1 MEVTVRATQSL
12 MGSAL
17 VGACSLGFSPAAAEP
32 LSASEKIERL
42 GRQTEFLHEHY
53 LERE

>member
-1 MEVTVRATQSL
+1 

-17 VGACSLGFSPAAAEP
+17 VGACSLAFSPAAAEP
-32 LSASEKIERL
+32 LSDPEKIECL

>member
-1 MEVTVRATQSL
+1 MEVTMRATQSL

-17 VGACSLGFSPAAAEP
+17 VGACSLAFSPGAAEP
-32 LSASEKIERL
+32 LSDSEKIERL
-42 GRQTEFLHEHY
+42 ERQTKFLREHY